1 MKSKTYVVAPHFEAL
16 NVGNPKMG
24 IFVVAGIQKTKLF
37 NVKGEKMNFS
47 VITVFQKMANILK
60 TKHTAN
66 LDSVIF
72 GICTLRASI

>member
-47 VITVFQKMANILK
+47 VVAFFQKKANILK
-60 TKHTAN
+60 
-66 LDSVIF
+66 
-72 GICTLRASI
+72 

>member
-16 NVGNPKMG
+16 SVGNPKMG
-24 IFVVAGIQKTKLF
+24 IFVVAGIQKTELF
-37 NVKGEKMNFS
+37 KVKGEKMNLS
-47 VITVFQKMANILK
+47 IIMVFQKKANILK

-72 GICTLRASI
+72 GICTLRASV

>member
-47 VITVFQKMANILK
+47 VIAVFQKRQI
-60 TKHTAN
+60 
-66 LDSVIF
+66 S
-72 GICTLRASI
+72 